1 MRDYDPLRELIATRE
16 TVHLKSSTV
25 AELLD
30 ELDKLRAAAAPVK
43 MKRNDYPPAFDEV
56 WQAYPAR
63 PGDSKKAAHKA
74 WASRVKAGATADE
87 MLAGARAYAAFVEA
101 TRVEPRFVLQ
111 AATFFGPTERYACD
125 WTVPEQQPKPSTGG
139 GWWLSDITMEAKGLE
154 VGVRSIPG
162 EHRATFEARIRAAID
177 NGGKPP
183 APPRLAQIVVPPP
196 AAPAL
201 EQSPETPRR
210 AGRPEGL
217 QQMLR
222 DLGRAA

>member
-1 MRDYDPLRELIATRE
+1 MRDYSPLRERATKSE
-16 TVHLKSSTV
+16 TVLMKSATIN
-25 AELLD
+25 ELLD
-30 ELDKLRAAAAPVK
+30 ELDALRAAAAPAK

-56 WQAYPAR
+56 WQAYPTR
-63 PGDSKKAAHKA
+63 PGDSKRAAHKA
-74 WASRVKAGATADE
+74 WATRIKNGATADE
-87 MLAGARAYAAFVEA
+87 MLAGTRAYAAYVEA
-101 TRVEPRFVLQ
+101 TRVEPRFILQ

-125 WTVPEQQPKPSTGG
+125 WTVPEQQSKPAAGG
-139 GWWLSDITMEAKGLE
+139 SWWLSEMTMEAKGLE

-162 EHRATFEARIRAAID
+162 EQRATFEARIRAAID

-183 APPRLAQIVVPPP
+183 VPPRLAQIVVPPP
-196 AAPAL
+196 AAPAP
-201 EQSPETPRR
+201 EQPPETPRR